1 MEPVTKSSCLEPGD
15 SGESDL
21 DSVGTL
27 VRAVIAGRME
37 AYGLLYD
44 RYVRLVHSVC
54 FDTTGRIDEIEDL
67 VQEVFLRGYCNLS
80 HLRQPDKFG
89 AWLLGIT
96 HRVCKDWQRRRG
108 RDRHLFVGLG
118 LDPSVFRSSTSTVE
132 DDSRVRLGEAIRDL
146 PEKERVVLHL
156 FYLQQ
161 QPVDEARLIVGLS
174 RSGFYRVLERAR
186 KRLQRM
192 LQQKERSEP

>member
-1 MEPVTKSSCLEPGD
+1 M
-15 SGESDL
+15 
-21 DSVGTL
+21 
-27 VRAVIAGRME
+27 
-37 AYGLLYD
+37 
-44 RYVRLVHSVC
+44 
-54 FDTTGRIDEIEDL
+54 
-67 VQEVFLRGYCNLS
+67 Q
-80 HLRQPDKFG
+80 
-89 AWLLGIT
+89 
-96 HRVCKDWQRRRG
+96 
-108 RDRHLFVGLG
+108 
-118 LDPSVFRSSTSTVE
+118 
-132 DDSRVRLGEAIRDL
+132 LGEAIREL